1 MNGASRHSGFFYFS
15 LAIPRF
21 IHCAAL
27 LLDLDMITLTRFS
40 KFNSN
45 RMLDINTRIFE
56 DFAKMDNLLGGS
68 RAGMLCVLLPCQVKG
83 CDVTHVD
90 VCLWTRS
97 VELLTKLGSVYWLS
111 LEDDCE

>member
-1 MNGASRHSGFFYFS
+1 MGRIITSIFLHKVYNILSCENSSRRMNGASRHSGFFYFS

-21 IHCAAL
+21 IYCAAL

-68 RAGMLCVLLPCQVKG
+68 RAGMLCVLLPCQ
-83 CDVTHVD
+83 
-90 VCLWTRS
+90 
-97 VELLTKLGSVYWLS
+97 
-111 LEDDCE
+111 